1 MASASLFGNVKRFFS
16 NITSHNGPSEEP
28 NLSAPSSSFYKPHT
42 AGEGVSAA
50 DDEAFKLLRV
60 TSQIRLWKLPYTTL
74 TGTTVSSPASS
85 TSTHIDAASMV
96 ASGSTAS
103 AKQAQKE
110 NLRNFKTTQK
120 AIKDVVAKLDKEHA
134 SSYMIFVFAPHVQMF
149 QERCKSGEV
158 MDATKTSMES
168 FAELLQLCF
177 VISNWIHAHPS
188 QLAVLVFMHEAED
201 LIDVTIS
208 PTTHQS
214 SAASAAASG
223 DASHCSSRSSTPPP
237 GARGPS
243 DASPSPS
250 MEPQSSTPTSAG
262 GEGGEEAGG
271 LHNRQPSLRPDYSTM
286 FISCV
291 LSFLGKHPAAAS
303 GEDVL
308 KYVQNKFGLA
318 LSRFH
323 GPSQQYCATYFFL
336 LFDVPVVPNQRRL
349 TLFRIS
355 LHNLRSYHF
364 DTAAN
369 GGDGKDFAWIVQ
381 VESDQRTQQFGAVG
395 AWQISVDEQGQPSLE
410 LDLQCSVFGDC
421 NLLVWEYAF
430 VGDEPVRKQ
439 LLRCAF
445 STIFTSHSQQRLR
458 SRDMDYAAQN
468 RFPDDFYAL
477 LHYEPSTNKPEDE
490 EYLSRLATQIEASPK
505 RQYFASKLA
514 ELEEM
519 SFDEDDDDVEN
530 AKEEFDDVDS
540 PLTLMQKQK
549 QQRHR
554 GESIRKPQQYKP
566 SSSSEGTY
574 FRRGEDPSGRGPL
587 HGASKGPQRG
597 GGGRYREDWGGGG
610 DGSNVASS
618 AHDDMLLDPLYQP
631 PCIPSRMMYEELKRL
646 HDDAE
651 EELPL
656 SPALHNATTSG
667 SSWSAGAMPLP
678 PQGLPPPPLP
688 PSGKSSHAP
697 LGGSPPPAAGIP
709 PPPPPPAGLA
719 PPPPTGLPP
728 PPTGLPPPPPPGGKA
743 APPPPL
749 PPPGKGPAPPPP
761 PPLGKAGG
769 PPPPPPPPP
778 GKAGGPPPPPPPPGG
793 AMSFG
798 PVKPQYSG
806 PQMKTFFWKKSPKSI
821 GIWGV
826 KEDPV
831 VHSIVDEEFLLA
843 LFAVQKKQPAMTA
856 AATTAAAASAK
867 QQAASQGSSA
877 KPSMVFMGQRLQ
889 NIAIALKRLRM
900 SKEVVAT
907 ALMRCDA
914 TILSDESLS
923 LLLNILPMP
932 DDMSKL
938 NAEKTRGDVLW
949 TDTEIFLHYVATT
962 VPDARERVQ
971 LWQSA
976 LEFKDL
982 VDRCM
987 KSVSVVEGAVEVV
1000 TAKSGR
1006 LGIVLRLIREMGN
1019 LMNRGTNHGDAVAF
1033 RLESLGS
1040 MGVTKAVDGRT
1051 SLMEALVLLI
1061 TGAQSSSSS
1070 SSLQLHQPPSS
1081 LPSSLTL
1088 ERSASDTLHG
1098 PASPGRG
1105 AVLQQNQQLLVAFPK
1120 DLAVVTEA
1128 IAHPFPVM
1136 SQSLSQ
1142 LNHTLQR
1149 MRKIV
1154 SAQTQQRRS
1163 VEKDDTGA
1171 AAAAAAAAAEDALP
1185 ALLSETCNA
1194 YTSSVAQLTLRH
1206 QRLREDI
1213 ATMIQTFG
1221 EDPSTTEETVVWK
1234 HLSQFGRDFE
1244 SALDATKRGKKTK
1257 DGMMVKL
1264 AAKRC
1269 GKGDEDDAHAT
1280 TS

>member
-1 MASASLFGNVKRFFS
+1 
-16 NITSHNGPSEEP
+16 
-28 NLSAPSSSFYKPHT
+28 
-42 AGEGVSAA
+42 
-50 DDEAFKLLRV
+50 
-60 TSQIRLWKLPYTTL
+60 
-74 TGTTVSSPASS
+74 
-85 TSTHIDAASMV
+85 
-96 ASGSTAS
+96 
-103 AKQAQKE
+103 
-110 NLRNFKTTQK
+110 
-120 AIKDVVAKLDKEHA
+120 
-134 SSYMIFVFAPHVQMF
+134 
-149 QERCKSGEV
+149 
-158 MDATKTSMES
+158 
-168 FAELLQLCF
+168 
-177 VISNWIHAHPS
+177 
-188 QLAVLVFMHEAED
+188 
-201 LIDVTIS
+201 
-208 PTTHQS
+208 
-214 SAASAAASG
+214 
-223 DASHCSSRSSTPPP
+223 
-237 GARGPS
+237 
-243 DASPSPS
+243 
-250 MEPQSSTPTSAG
+250 
-262 GEGGEEAGG
+262 
-271 LHNRQPSLRPDYSTM
+271 
-286 FISCV
+286 
-291 LSFLGKHPAAAS
+291 
-303 GEDVL
+303 
-308 KYVQNKFGLA
+308 
-318 LSRFH
+318 
-323 GPSQQYCATYFFL
+323 
-336 LFDVPVVPNQRRL
+336 
-349 TLFRIS
+349 
-355 LHNLRSYHF
+355 
-364 DTAAN
+364 
-369 GGDGKDFAWIVQ
+369 
-381 VESDQRTQQFGAVG
+381 
-395 AWQISVDEQGQPSLE
+395 
-410 LDLQCSVFGDC
+410 
-421 NLLVWEYAF
+421 
-430 VGDEPVRKQ
+430 
-439 LLRCAF
+439 
-445 STIFTSHSQQRLR
+445 
-458 SRDMDYAAQN
+458 
-468 RFPDDFYAL
+468 
-477 LHYEPSTNKPEDE
+477 
-490 EYLSRLATQIEASPK
+490 
-505 RQYFASKLA
+505 
-514 ELEEM
+514 
-519 SFDEDDDDVEN
+519 
-530 AKEEFDDVDS
+530 
-540 PLTLMQKQK
+540 
-549 QQRHR
+549 
-554 GESIRKPQQYKP
+554 
-566 SSSSEGTY
+566 
-574 FRRGEDPSGRGPL
+574 
-587 HGASKGPQRG
+587 
-597 GGGRYREDWGGGG
+597 
-610 DGSNVASS
+610 
-618 AHDDMLLDPLYQP
+618 
-631 PCIPSRMMYEELKRL
+631 
-646 HDDAE
+646 
-651 EELPL
+651 
-656 SPALHNATTSG
+656 
-667 SSWSAGAMPLP
+667 
-678 PQGLPPPPLP
+678 
-688 PSGKSSHAP
+688 
-697 LGGSPPPAAGIP
+697 
-709 PPPPPPAGLA
+709 
-719 PPPPTGLPP
+719 
-728 PPTGLPPPPPPGGKA
+728 
-743 APPPPL
+743 
-749 PPPGKGPAPPPP
+749 
-761 PPLGKAGG
+761 
-769 PPPPPPPPP
+769 
-778 GKAGGPPPPPPPPGG
+778 
-793 AMSFG
+793 MSFG

-856 AATTAAAASAK
+856 AATAAAAASAK

-1171 AAAAAAAAAEDALP
+1171 AAAAAAAEDALP

-1213 ATMIQTFG
+1213 AAMIQTFG